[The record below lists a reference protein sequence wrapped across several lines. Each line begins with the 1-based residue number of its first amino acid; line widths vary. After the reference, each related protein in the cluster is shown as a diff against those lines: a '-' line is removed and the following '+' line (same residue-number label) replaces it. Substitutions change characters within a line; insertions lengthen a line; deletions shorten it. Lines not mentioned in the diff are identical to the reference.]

1 MEVLEVRHV
10 SKRFATLTALD
21 DVSMAVGEHRIVG
34 LLGPNGAGKT
44 TLIRIINQITAPD
57 EGEVLFR
64 GERLSQRH
72 ISQIGYL
79 PEERGLYRK
88 MKVGEQL
95 VYLAQLKGVPKRD
108 AERRARHWLDKFEI
122 GSWWN
127 RPVEELSKGM
137 QQKLQFISTVIHEP
151 PFFIFD
157 EPFSG
162 FDPINAGLL
171 KEEMLRLRENGAS
184 IIFSTHNM
192 ASVEELCDDIVLINR
207 SKKILEGT
215 VQEVRRRFRQ
225 HLFEV
230 EYRPGGSPV
239 DWNSLK
245 PELFTTVQ
253 VSESPERCAVQ
264 LRLDPEAT
272 PNQLLSVLL
281 PVVQVVSFRD
291 LLPSVSDIFIA
302 QVKQMQK
309 GGGDE

>member
-72 ISQIGYL
+72 IAQIGYL

-225 HLFEV
+225 HLFGV

-281 PVVQVVSFRD
+281 PVVQVVSFRE

-302 QVKQMQK
+302 QVKQMRK

>member
-72 ISQIGYL
+72 IAQLGYL

-108 AERRARHWLDKFEI
+108 AEWRARHWLDEFEI

-137 QQKLQFISTVIHEP
+137 QQKLQIISTVIHEP
-151 PFFIFD
+151 PFCIFD
-157 EPFSG
+157 EPFSV
-162 FDPINAGLL
+162 FDPINARLL
-171 KEEMLRLRENGAS
+171 KEEMLRLRENG
-184 IIFSTHNM
+184 
-192 ASVEELCDDIVLINR
+192 
-207 SKKILEGT
+207 
-215 VQEVRRRFRQ
+215 
-225 HLFEV
+225 
-230 EYRPGGSPV
+230 
-239 DWNSLK
+239 
-245 PELFTTVQ
+245 
-253 VSESPERCAVQ
+253 
-264 LRLDPEAT
+264 
-272 PNQLLSVLL
+272 
-281 PVVQVVSFRD
+281 
-291 LLPSVSDIFIA
+291 
-302 QVKQMQK
+302 
-309 GGGDE
+309 

>member
-57 EGEVLFR
+57 EGEVLFH

-72 ISQIGYL
+72 IAQIGYL

-108 AERRARHWLDKFEI
+108 AERRARHWLDNFEI

-207 SKKILEGT
+207 SKKILECT

-239 DWNSLK
+239 DWNSLQ

-264 LRLDPEAT
+264 LRLDSEAT

-281 PVVQVVSFRD
+281 PVVQVVSFRE

>member
-1 MEVLEVRHV
+1 
-10 SKRFATLTALD
+10 
-21 DVSMAVGEHRIVG
+21 
-34 LLGPNGAGKT
+34 
-44 TLIRIINQITAPD
+44 
-57 EGEVLFR
+57 
-64 GERLSQRH
+64 
-72 ISQIGYL
+72 
-79 PEERGLYRK
+79 
-88 MKVGEQL
+88 
-95 VYLAQLKGVPKRD
+95 
-108 AERRARHWLDKFEI
+108 
-122 GSWWN
+122 
-127 RPVEELSKGM
+127 
-137 QQKLQFISTVIHEP
+137 QFISTVIHEP

-162 FDPINAGLL
+162 FDPINAALL

-253 VSESPERCAVQ
+253 VLESPERCAVQ

-281 PVVQVVSFRD
+281 PVVQVVSFRE

>member
-57 EGEVLFR
+57 EGEVLFH

-72 ISQIGYL
+72 IAQIGYL

-281 PVVQVVSFRD
+281 PVVQVVSFRE

>member
-72 ISQIGYL
+72 IAQIGYL

-108 AERRARHWLDKFEI
+108 AGQRARHWLDKFEI

-281 PVVQVVSFRD
+281 PVVQVVSFRE

>member
-10 SKRFATLTALD
+10 SKRFASLTALD

-57 EGEVLFR
+57 EGEVLFH

-72 ISQIGYL
+72 IAQIGYL

-239 DWNSLK
+239 DWNSLQ

-253 VSESPERCAVQ
+253 VSESPERCAVH

-281 PVVQVVSFRD
+281 PVVQVVSFRE

>member
-72 ISQIGYL
+72 IAQIGYL

-151 PFFIFD
+151 PFYIFD

-171 KEEMLRLRENGAS
+171 KEEILALREKGAS

-192 ASVEELCDDIVLINR
+192 ASVEELCDDIVLINQ
-207 SKKILEGT
+207 SQKILEGT

-225 HLFEV
+225 HLFEL
-230 EYRPGGSPV
+230 EYIPEKGPV
-239 DWNSLK
+239 VWDSLK
-245 PELFTTVQ
+245 PELFTATSVTETA
-253 VSESPERCAVQ
+253 ESCVVR
-264 LRLDPEAT
+264 LKLDPEASA
-272 PNQLLSVLL
+272 NALLSVLL
-281 PVVQVVSFRD
+281 PLVRIVSFRE
-291 LLPSVSDIFIA
+291 LLPSISDIFIA
-302 QVKQMQK
+302 QVNQMRK
-309 GGGDE
+309 GGANG

>member
-72 ISQIGYL
+72 IAQIGYL

-230 EYRPGGSPV
+230 EYWPGGSPV

-281 PVVQVVSFRD
+281 PVVQVVSFRE

>member
-1 MEVLEVRHV
+1 MSVLEVCHV
-10 SKRFATLTALD
+10 SKRFSTLTALD
-21 DVSMAVGEHRIVG
+21 DVSMAVGERRIMG

-57 EGEVLFR
+57 EGEVLFC
-64 GERLSQRH
+64 GERLSQKH
-72 ISQIGYL
+72 IAKIGYL

-95 VYLAQLKGVPKRD
+95 VYLARLKGVPKAD
-108 AERRARHWLDKFEI
+108 ALRRARQWLEKFEI

-151 PFFIFD
+151 PFYIFD

-171 KEEMLRLRENGAS
+171 KEEMLRLREQGAS

-192 ASVEELCDDIVLINR
+192 ASVEELCDDIVLINNAR
-207 SKKILEGT
+207 KILEGA
-215 VQEVRRRFRQ
+215 VPEVRQRFRQ

-230 EYRPGGSPV
+230 EYLPSGVPV
-239 DWNSLK
+239 DWNGLK
-245 PELFTTVQ
+245 PELFTAMSVAET
-253 VSESPERCAVQ
+253 PEHGVVQ
-264 LRLDPEAT
+264 LKLAPEAS
-272 PNQLLSVLL
+272 PNALLSVLL
-281 PVVQVVSFRD
+281 PVVQVVSFRE
-291 LLPSVSDIFIA
+291 LLPSISDIFIT
-302 QVKQMQK
+302 QVNQMRK
-309 GGGDE
+309 GGANG

>member
-57 EGEVLFR
+57 EGEVLFH

-108 AERRARHWLDKFEI
+108 AERRALHWLDKFEI

-239 DWNSLK
+239 DWNSLQ

-253 VSESPERCAVQ
+253 VSETPERCAVQ

-281 PVVQVVSFRD
+281 PVVQVVSFRE